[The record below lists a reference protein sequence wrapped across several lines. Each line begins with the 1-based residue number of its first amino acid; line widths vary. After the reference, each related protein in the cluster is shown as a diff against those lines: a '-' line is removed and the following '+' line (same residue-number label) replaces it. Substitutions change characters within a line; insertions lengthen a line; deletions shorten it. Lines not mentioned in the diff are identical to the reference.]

1 MEEEAIITAVQPGPK
16 TIISESLDLEFLNVS
31 FRVLR
36 RFKYEDKVCR
46 VTLKTPSWLSD
57 LQPSAPIEGY
67 VMEHGEFS
75 ASLKKDGRITE
86 GLKVTMEV
94 TDQSQ

>member
-1 MEEEAIITAVQPGPK
+1 MEEEAVITAVQPGPK
-16 TIISESLDLEFLNVS
+16 TTISESLDIEFLNVS

-36 RFKYEDKVCR
+36 RFKYQDRVCR

-57 LQPSAPIEGY
+57 LQPSAPLEGY

-75 ASLKKDGRITE
+75 ASLTKSARITE
-86 GLKVTMEV
+86 GLKVAVEV
-94 TDQSQ
+94 TDS

>member
-16 TIISESLDLEFLNVS
+16 TTVSESLDLESLNVS

-36 RFKYEDKVCR
+36 LFKYQDRVCR

-57 LQPSAPIEGY
+57 VQPSAPLEGY
-67 VMEHGEFS
+67 IMEHGEFS
-75 ASLKKDGRITE
+75 ASLTKDDRITE
-86 GLKVTMEV
+86 DLKVTVEV
-94 TDQSQ
+94 TDSLA

>member
-16 TIISESLDLEFLNVS
+16 TTIRESLDIEFLNVS

-36 RFKYEDKVCR
+36 RFKYQDRVCR

-57 LQPSAPIEGY
+57 LQPSAPLEGY

-75 ASLKKDGRITE
+75 ASLTKDVRITE
-86 GLKVTMEV
+86 GLKVTVEV
-94 TDQSQ
+94 TDS

>member
-1 MEEEAIITAVQPGPK
+1 MEEEAVITAVQPGPK
-16 TIISESLDLEFLNVS
+16 TTISESLDIEFLNVS

-36 RFKYEDKVCR
+36 RFKYQDRVCR

-57 LQPSAPIEGY
+57 LQPSAPLEGY

-75 ASLKKDGRITE
+75 ASLTKGARITE
-86 GLKVTMEV
+86 GLKVAVEV
-94 TDQSQ
+94 TDS

>member
-16 TIISESLDLEFLNVS
+16 TTISESLDLEFLNVS

-36 RFKYEDKVCR
+36 GSKHQDKVCR
-46 VTLKTPSWLSD
+46 VTLRTPSWLCD
-57 LQPSAPIEGY
+57 LQPSAPLEGY

-75 ASLKKDGRITE
+75 ASLTKDDRITE
-86 GLKVTMEV
+86 DLKVTVKV
-94 TDQSQ
+94 TDS